1 MSRLLMIGGLLA
13 FLLWLV
19 YYIESN
25 GQNKEIIE
33 QQKIETVIQHEV
45 IKEKKQVFKRR
56 QINNSVTDDAN
67 VEWMFK
73 NRCKDC

>member
-33 QQKIETVIQHEV
+33 QQKIETVIQHEI

>member
-1 MSRLLMIGGLLA
+1 MIGGLLA

-33 QQKIETVIQHEV
+33 QQKIETVIQHEI